1 MKTLFPKLWVKNAL
15 LAFLF
20 LLSVSATIILIN
32 LFESSYD
39 KENFFYK
46 SYEKKSSLND
56 NHIPAETGVSSE
68 NILPPGCDYSKS
80 AIDLTKNYD
89 WCIVGAGLSG
99 TVFAERASELDES
112 VLVVDYSQV
121 GLDIHRIILM
131 S

>member
-32 LFESSYD
+32 LFELSYD

-56 NHIPAETGVSSE
+56 NHIPAETGISSE
-68 NILPPGCDYSKS
+68 NTLPPGCDYSKS
-80 AIDLTKNYD
+80 AIDLTKYYLTEITPAASFIIDISLFCNE
-89 WCIVGAGLSG
+89 ALLSK
-99 TVFAERASELDES
+99 
-112 VLVVDYSQV
+112 
-121 GLDIHRIILM
+121 
-131 S
+131 